1 MPYNVIGTITLVSVI
16 TISIVA
22 FILGDLGKGAQYY
35 DCSIAEFHPDYP
47 IEVKEKCREL
57 RLQRKVIDT

>member
-1 MPYNVIGTITLVSVI
+1 MSYNVIGTLALACVMLVL
-16 TISIVA
+16 IVT
-22 FILGDLGKGAQYY
+22 FIAIGSTVQEQVY

-47 IEVKEKCREL
+47 KEVKEKCREI

>member
-1 MPYNVIGTITLVSVI
+1 MSYNVIGTLALAGVILVS
-16 TISIVA
+16 IVT
-22 FILGDLGKGAQYY
+22 FIAIGSTVREHVY

-47 IEVKEKCREL
+47 KEVKEKCREI